1 MNEYNQIHNEHLG
14 IRVPTILK
22 DRLRRYA
29 DKEYLKSSDIIRRAL
44 IAELERLRE
53 IYEPNLPRKWNV

>member
-1 MNEYNQIHNEHLG
+1 MNEYNQIQNEHLG

-29 DKEYLKSSDIIRRAL
+29 DKEFLKSSDIIRRAL
-44 IAELERLRE
+44 IAELERLRK
-53 IYEPNLPRKWNV
+53 IHEPNLPRNWNV

>member
-1 MNEYNQIHNEHLG
+1 MIEYNQIQNEHLG

-29 DKEYLKSSDIIRRAL
+29 DKEFLKSSDIIRRAL

-53 IYEPNLPRKWNV
+53 IHEPNLPRKWNV